1 MELTGSL
8 TLLTP
13 QEIEKT
19 TQNAMILETHESEE
33 FPDQVC
39 YCIGEGYRKKCRCTT
54 KTAFSTTTEN
64 SWQAIVDFIF
74 AKTTTLSEISTF
86 ATEIEGSAESSGIFN
101 LHLKS

>member
-1 MELTGSL
+1 MLHFVSICSVG
-8 TLLTP
+8 
-13 QEIEKT
+13 
-19 TQNAMILETHESEE
+19 IL
-33 FPDQVC
+33 DVLQLMA
-39 YCIGEGYRKKCRCTT
+39 

-101 LHLKS
+101 LH